1 MPLFKGKPS
10 HLLAALS
17 AVLFVTVAGCG
28 AGAGKDS
35 ASIER
40 PEPVVEDTPDP
51 QQTHS
56 WPLTGVSAE
65 EAEFGPALSVK
76 IENSPGAR
84 PQGGLDRADI
94 VWEQLVEGGM
104 TRFVAM
110 FHSDLPEA
118 IGPVRS
124 VRPMDAAIAGQVGG
138 GLAFS
143 GGQAEYQA
151 KISAAGVSLIS
162 HDGGNAGFYRDP
174 NRQGDHR
181 LFGDTEQLLGEVS
194 EAEAPPELFSYP
206 DEGEDPAAARAGSE
220 ANTVETSFPAS
231 KPSWQWNG
239 EAWQRMESGQAA
251 HAESGAPLEA
261 ANVVVIR
268 VEVRDT
274 GNRDAAGSMV
284 PETVL
289 TGSGEAMVFSG
300 GHVVDGTWEKDGDA
314 DPLRLV
320 GADGE
325 ELTLAPGKT
334 WVELVPNQ
342 GGSVKVS

>member
-110 FHSDLPEA
+110 FHSDLPDA
-118 IGPVRS
+118 ICRVRA
-124 VRPMDAAIAGQVGG
+124 VRPMAAAIAVRGVLPGH
-138 GLAFS
+138 
-143 GGQAEYQA
+143 
-151 KISAAGVSLIS
+151 KGVSWRWRARRVVEIS
-162 HDGGNAGFYRDP
+162 RTSCGSSLLKVAGP
-174 NRQGDHR
+174 
-181 LFGDTEQLLGEVS
+181 
-194 EAEAPPELFSYP
+194 
-206 DEGEDPAAARAGSE
+206 GS
-220 ANTVETSFPAS
+220 
-231 KPSWQWNG
+231 
-239 EAWQRMESGQAA
+239 
-251 HAESGAPLEA
+251 
-261 ANVVVIR
+261 
-268 VEVRDT
+268 
-274 GNRDAAGSMV
+274 
-284 PETVL
+284 
-289 TGSGEAMVFSG
+289 
-300 GHVVDGTWEKDGDA
+300 
-314 DPLRLV
+314 
-320 GADGE
+320 
-325 ELTLAPGKT
+325 
-334 WVELVPNQ
+334 
-342 GGSVKVS
+342 